1 MDRDYES
8 LLPKVLTAMF
18 PENKQRQAVIET
30 LSAYGRESFH
40 REPHRVHLGILKL
53 VWAEPEKLEAY
64 TELACT
70 DYRDLL
76 CAAEYPLSSRR
87 FGLQEKNP
95 KKYRKLQE
103 QESAEY
109 EAWLKQVLPA

>member
-18 PENKQRQAVIET
+18 PENKKRQTVIET

-40 REPHRVHLGILKL
+40 REQHRVHLGILKL

-64 TELACT
+64 TELACV

-76 CAAEYPLSSRR
+76 CAAEYPLSSHR

-95 KKYRKLQE
+95 EKYRKLQE

-109 EAWLKQVLPA
+109 ETWLKQVLSA